1 MRSVHHA
8 PRRRASA
15 LLGLLGLA
23 LGSCLELPPPYAGD
37 YSEFRAARAAE
48 QDARAARQ
56 REREAARAAAPDAG
70 SEAPSPAPS
79 TTGAVQ
85 PTPARAASDADLAA
99 AVHAALARELAES
112 RLVTASVEAAVV
124 TLEGVVRDAGEAA
137 AAVVAASRVDGV
149 RAVYD
154 LLELA
159 PREELG
165 ATRSIAAEDWFSPR
179 LDETLRK
186 LAWSDHDVAR
196 AVEAALARAPEL
208 DASRI
213 DVRVEGRLAVLE
225 GEVSSARERRAAADL
240 ARRAGGRGVR
250 NEIRIVP
257 AGAPARD
264 PGSPF

>member
-1 MRSVHHA
+1 
-8 PRRRASA
+8 
-15 LLGLLGLA
+15 
-23 LGSCLELPPPYAGD
+23 
-37 YSEFRAARAAE
+37 
-48 QDARAARQ
+48 
-56 REREAARAAAPDAG
+56 
-70 SEAPSPAPS
+70 
-79 TTGAVQ
+79 
-85 PTPARAASDADLAA
+85 
-99 AVHAALARELAES
+99 
-112 RLVTASVEAAVV
+112 
-124 TLEGVVRDAGEAA
+124 
-137 AAVVAASRVDGV
+137 
-149 RAVYD
+149 VYD

-186 LAWSDHDVAR
+186 LTWSDHDVAR
-196 AVEAALARAPEL
+196 AVEAALARATEL

-257 AGAPARD
+257 AGAPARG